1 MTAPAP
7 SAPGGSGPEPTTAL
21 SWRELAVTDP
31 LTGLPN
37 RRRLD
42 EVVSAAW
49 GGWRRDRR
57 PVSMLMIDI
66 DHFKALNDAAGHPAG
81 DACLRAVATAL
92 ATTCDVPEGLVCRWG
107 GEEFLALLPG
117 TDAAAAAGVAHLAL
131 ASIRNLALPH
141 ATAPASR
148 VTVSIGVAT
157 APPTA
162 EMAPDDLVAQADRAL
177 YAAKRAGRDRVAIAA
192 D

>member
-7 SAPGGSGPEPTTAL
+7 SAPGGSGPDPRTAV

-49 GGWRRDRR
+49 GGWRRDRT

-66 DHFKALNDAAGHPAG
+66 DHFKALNDAAGHLVG
-81 DACLRAVATAL
+81 DTCLKAVATAL
-92 ATTCDVPEGLVCRWG
+92 ATACGVPDGLVCRWG
-107 GEEFLALLPG
+107 GEEFMALLPG
-117 TDAAAAAGVAHLAL
+117 TDGAAAAEFSRLAL
-131 ASIRNLALPH
+131 AAIRNLALPH
-141 ATAPASR
+141 PTAPAGR

-162 EMAPDDLVAQADRAL
+162 EMAPEDLVALADQAL
-177 YAAKRAGRDRVAIAA
+177 YAAKRAGRDRVAFAA